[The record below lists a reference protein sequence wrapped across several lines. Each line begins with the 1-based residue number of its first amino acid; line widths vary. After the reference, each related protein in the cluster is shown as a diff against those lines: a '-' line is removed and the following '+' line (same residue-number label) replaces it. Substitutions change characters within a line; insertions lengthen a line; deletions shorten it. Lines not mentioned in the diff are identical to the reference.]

1 MIFALA
7 GNQNCGKTTLFNQL
21 TGANQHV
28 GNFPGVTVD
37 RKIGEI
43 RSVKNCSV
51 VDLPGIYSI
60 RPYTSEEIVTRD
72 FLLQEKPDGIINI
85 VDATNIERNLY
96 LTLQLLELRI
106 PMVLALNMMDEVR
119 GNGGSIDYKKMSDE
133 LGIPVVPISAA
144 KDEGIEDLI
153 QAIVSVA
160 KKKTLPQVMDFCEQG
175 PVHRC
180 IHAVSH
186 QVEDHAA
193 AIGMSP
199 RFAATKIVE
208 NDTDIITK
216 LALTENELD
225 MMEHSIAEMETDC
238 GLDRNAALA
247 DMRYTFIEKV
257 CGKTVKKCME
267 SKEHIRSVRIDN
279 ILTNK
284 YLAIP
289 MFILIMLVI
298 FVLTFNVIGAA
309 LSDWMAM
316 GIDAFTALCDRGLAA
331 YGINPVVHSLVIDGI
346 FAGVGSVL
354 GFLPI
359 IVVLFFFLSILEDSG
374 YMARVAFVMDK
385 PLRKIGLSGRS
396 FVPMLIGFGCTVPAV
411 MATRTLAGERDR
423 KMTIL
428 LTPFMSCSAK
438 IPIYSVFAAA
448 FFPGKEALVMIVL
461 YAVGILTGIL
471 SAAVLNRT
479 AFRGKPIPFVM
490 ELPNYRLPSAKSV
503 CRLMWDKAKDFIERA
518 FTIIFLATIVIW
530 FLQTFDLRFN
540 VVAESEDSLLALI
553 GQGIAPLFGPL
564 GFSDWRVSTAL
575 ITGFTAKEA
584 VVSTLSVLTG
594 TSIANLSGVLG
605 SMFSGLSAASFLVFT
620 LLYTPCVAAIA
631 AVKREMQSGV
641 KAAVIVVMQC
651 AVAWLA
657 SFFVYQIGGLIF

>member
-1 MIFALA
+1 M
-7 GNQNCGKTTLFNQL
+7 
-21 TGANQHV
+21 
-28 GNFPGVTVD
+28 
-37 RKIGEI
+37 
-43 RSVKNCSV
+43 
-51 VDLPGIYSI
+51 
-60 RPYTSEEIVTRD
+60 
-72 FLLQEKPDGIINI
+72 
-85 VDATNIERNLY
+85 
-96 LTLQLLELRI
+96 
-106 PMVLALNMMDEVR
+106 
-119 GNGGSIDYKKMSDE
+119 
-133 LGIPVVPISAA
+133 
-144 KDEGIEDLI
+144 
-153 QAIVSVA
+153 
-160 KKKTLPQVMDFCEQG
+160 
-175 PVHRC
+175 
-180 IHAVSH
+180 
-186 QVEDHAA
+186 

-208 NDTDIITK
+208 NDTDIIKK
-216 LALTENELD
+216 LALTDNELD

-448 FFPGKEALVMIVL
+448 FFPGREALVMIVL

-657 SFFVYQIGGLIF
+657 AFFVYQIGGLIF